1 MGAVGLLHH
10 IEEGHP
16 GLSRESGN
24 PSLQPQPTPPQQQRP
39 PRPTQQRPPLPQLKL
54 PPPPQL
60 QQQRP
65 PPPQLQLPPP
75 QQQLPPPPSQ
85 QQQQQQPPPS
95 HQQHPP
101 TPPPSF
107 PATSPDVVNLRP
119 PVVNWVS
126 FLPKQFLRV
135 INPADQEWIA
145 QCLYKATGCLRQEAS
160 MNWFLPPDPPKPTNL
175 RPDPMAYFRQ
185 RMFLWA
191 PMRMWSIPIKCVQ
204 CNSKMHHSEIYPKAR
219 EVIDLD
225 SRYYLI
231 GGDYPRCSKCKIPV
245 CPWSTDV
252 LNQLDPAHRNKF
264 PAVFTTQHA
273 LDRKCVTFLKPRTVG
288 NSSSYMQQALEE
300 VHSEEWGRRTV
311 EYLSDCTLHS
321 RRTALTQYEPVAY
334 EQPPTYR
341 TLPLAQWF
349 ERVHANEILGHLDEM
364 KGVITSTYG
373 RILKL
378 DSTKKITKKLAGDIA
393 DSATWMTNVTNECG
407 QLLNCV
413 LTTGEGAGLDELC
426 QGIVKRYKDAGEPEP
441 EIIYVDRDCCSGT
454 GTSPVLSWLRPWKT
468 IVRLDIFH
476 FMRRFTRGLTT
487 EHHPIYGTFCSKM
500 SHCIF
505 EWDQDDF
512 RRLKEAKK
520 SELQKQHAGHAP
532 TEAQVLANISSSEL
546 ARHCK
551 RRTRGVEETRK
562 LIGDLLESMWELTD
576 TTGLRLINPDSM
588 MNVWETQQKHLT
600 CIQDP
605 PGVELYT
612 KVRSGSKK
620 GDKVLDVFRCGR
632 GSSSVESFHR
642 HQCTFIPGK

>member
-60 QQQRP
+60 QLQRP

-75 QQQLPPPPSQ
+75 QQQLPPPPS
-85 QQQQQQPPPS
+85 QQQQQPPPS

-160 MNWFLPPDPPKPTNL
+160 KNWFLPPDPPKLTNV

-204 CNSKMHHSEIYPKAR
+204 CNSKMHHSGIYPKAR

-225 SRYYLI
+225 S
-231 GGDYPRCSKCKIPV
+231 S
-245 CPWSTDV
+245 
-252 LNQLDPAHRNKF
+252 
-264 PAVFTTQHA
+264 
-273 LDRKCVTFLKPRTVG
+273 
-288 NSSSYMQQALEE
+288 
-300 VHSEEWGRRTV
+300 
-311 EYLSDCTLHS
+311 
-321 RRTALTQYEPVAY
+321 
-334 EQPPTYR
+334 
-341 TLPLAQWF
+341 
-349 ERVHANEILGHLDEM
+349 
-364 KGVITSTYG
+364 
-373 RILKL
+373 
-378 DSTKKITKKLAGDIA
+378 
-393 DSATWMTNVTNECG
+393 ECG

-413 LTTGEGAGLDELC
+413 LTTVEGAGLDELC
-426 QGIVKRYKDAGEPEP
+426 RGIVKRYKKAGEPEP
-441 EIIYVDRDCCSGT
+441 EVIYVDRDCCSGR

-468 IVRLDIFH
+468 TVRLDIFH

-487 EHHPIYGTFCSKM
+487 EHHPIYGTFCSKL
-500 SHCIF
+500 SNCIF
-505 EWDQDDF
+505 EWDQDDIC
-512 RRLKEAKK
+512 RLKEAKK
-520 SELQKQHAGHAP
+520 SKLQKQHAGHAP

-551 RRTRGVEETRK
+551 RRTLGVEETRR
-562 LIGDLLESMWELTD
+562 LIDGLLESMWELTD
-576 TTGLRLINPDSM
+576 TTGLRLINPESM
-588 MNVWETQQKHLT
+588 TKVWETPQKHLT

-620 GDKVLDVFRCGR
+620 GDKVLDVLRCGR
-632 GSSSVESFHR
+632 GSSSV
-642 HQCTFIPGK
+642 